1 MADCQALKILPDL
14 AIEKL
19 AIPLRFVLMGLGRGC
34 VSRFEILRLRCTSF
48 RF

>member
-19 AIPLRFVLMGLGRGC
+19 AIPLRFALMGLARGC
-34 VSRFEILRLRCTSF
+34 GASIFHFSI
-48 RF
+48 